1 MSPLVVV
8 PAPTLPSASTTT
20 MPVNTLFGI
29 VIMYCTGVIFK
40 GLIFVVWEDS
50 WAYIFMAYSLITCTI

>member
-29 VIMYCTGVIFK
+29 VIMYSTGVIFK
-40 GLIFVVWEDS
+40 GLIFVVCK
-50 WAYIFMAYSLITCTI
+50 A